1 MFTSAHANRSAQASA
16 PAGHYAHRSGE
27 QNTNGLISEIVY
39 REDQPMMTQLLLLP
53 LLQQLGQQSRWQLW
67 LTPQQKLSREWVQ
80 SAGLPLSKVMQI
92 SQLSPSHTIDSMI
105 RALRTGNYSV
115 VICWLAEELT
125 ADEHERLV
133 NAARGRVRDGIHHA
147 PGAKSGHARQTT
159 QRVKNSLKFVSLSEI
174 RIILEFLPLGKVQR
188 FLWSFSRNA
197 CHTGISVFFRVRKS
211 TIFVKYC
218 VHNPFFF
225 ICLTEFTL
233 VSFEL
238 SCRLYIAGGDRLT
251 LHVSA

>member
-125 ADEHERLV
+125 ADEPRQPGGCKLKTAPV
-133 NAARGRVRDGIHHA
+133 RPVVAARPAEYVC
-147 PGAKSGHARQTT
+147 
-159 QRVKNSLKFVSLSEI
+159 SED
-174 RIILEFLPLGKVQR
+174 LF
-188 FLWSFSRNA
+188 
-197 CHTGISVFFRVRKS
+197 
-211 TIFVKYC
+211 Y
-218 VHNPFFF
+218 
-225 ICLTEFTL
+225 
-233 VSFEL
+233 
-238 SCRLYIAGGDRLT
+238 
-251 LHVSA
+251 

>member
-16 PAGHYAHRSGE
+16 PASHYAHRSVE

-67 LTPQQKLSREWVQ
+67 LTPQKKLSREWVQ

-133 NAARGRVRDGIHHA
+133 NAAQVGSAMGFIMRPVRNQGTLGRQLSGLKIH
-147 PGAKSGHARQTT
+147 S
-159 QRVKNSLKFVSLSEI
+159 N
-174 RIILEFLPLGKVQR
+174 
-188 FLWSFSRNA
+188 
-197 CHTGISVFFRVRKS
+197 
-211 TIFVKYC
+211 
-218 VHNPFFF
+218 
-225 ICLTEFTL
+225 
-233 VSFEL
+233 
-238 SCRLYIAGGDRLT
+238 LY
-251 LHVSA
+251 H

>member
-133 NAARGRVRDGIHHA
+133 NAAQVGSAMGFIMRPVRNQGTLGRQLSGLKIHSNLYHW
-147 PGAKSGHARQTT
+147 
-159 QRVKNSLKFVSLSEI
+159 VKLGLF
-174 RIILEFLPLGKVQR
+174 LEFFLPLGKVQR

-197 CHTGISVFFRVRKS
+197 CHTGISVFFSCTK
-211 TIFVKYC
+211 IN
-218 VHNPFFF
+218 H
-225 ICLTEFTL
+225 IC
-233 VSFEL
+233 
-238 SCRLYIAGGDRLT
+238 
-251 LHVSA
+251 

>member
-133 NAARGRVRDGIHHA
+133 NAARRVRDGIHHA

-159 QRVKNSLKFVSLSEI
+159 QRAKNSLKFVSLSEI
-174 RIILEFLPLGKVQR
+174 RIILEFFYR
-188 FLWSFSRNA
+188 WERY
-197 CHTGISVFFRVRKS
+197 SVFMVFFAECLPHGDFCLFRVRKS

-218 VHNPFFF
+218 VHNPFFHMP
-225 ICLTEFTL
+225 
-233 VSFEL
+233 
-238 SCRLYIAGGDRLT
+238 DRVHTCKFRTKL
-251 LHVSA
+251 

>member
-16 PAGHYAHRSGE
+16 SAGHYAHRSGE
-27 QNTNGLISEIVY
+27 QTANGLISEIVY

-92 SQLSPSHTIDSMI
+92 SQLSPCHTVDSMI

-133 NAARGRVRDGIHHA
+133 NAAQVGSAMGFIMRPVRNQGTLGRQLSGLKIH
-147 PGAKSGHARQTT
+147 S
-159 QRVKNSLKFVSLSEI
+159 N
-174 RIILEFLPLGKVQR
+174 
-188 FLWSFSRNA
+188 
-197 CHTGISVFFRVRKS
+197 
-211 TIFVKYC
+211 
-218 VHNPFFF
+218 
-225 ICLTEFTL
+225 
-233 VSFEL
+233 
-238 SCRLYIAGGDRLT
+238 LY
-251 LHVSA
+251 H

>member
-133 NAARGRVRDGIHHA
+133 NAAQVGSAMGFIMRPVRNQGTLGRQLSGLKIHSNLDYSWNFFYRWERYSVFYGLFRGMPATRG
-147 PGAKSGHARQTT
+147 
-159 QRVKNSLKFVSLSEI
+159 FLS
-174 RIILEFLPLGKVQR
+174 
-188 FLWSFSRNA
+188 
-197 CHTGISVFFRVRKS
+197 FFRVRKS

-218 VHNPFFF
+218 VHNPFF
-225 ICLTEFTL
+225 
-233 VSFEL
+233 S
-238 SCRLYIAGGDRLT
+238 YA
-251 LHVSA
+251 